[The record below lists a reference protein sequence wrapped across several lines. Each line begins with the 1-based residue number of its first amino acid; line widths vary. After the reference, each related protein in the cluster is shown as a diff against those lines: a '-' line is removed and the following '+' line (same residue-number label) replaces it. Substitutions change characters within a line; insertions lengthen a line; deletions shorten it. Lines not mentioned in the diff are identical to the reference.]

1 MTSNQP
7 LNHTMQFPEQR
18 NRTENSPSFIN
29 QENGLVHEHRA
40 VISVWFAV
48 SSRGHTASEC
58 EELPPDPRLL
68 TPDPDFSSFQ

>member
-1 MTSNQP
+1 M
-7 LNHTMQFPEQR
+7 
-18 NRTENSPSFIN
+18 
-29 QENGLVHEHRA
+29 HEHRA